1 MRLRALLIFNLIFL
15 MEYQPTQSI
24 STETSPDTL
33 RSFKGFKRGF
43 TEYQTL
49 VFGHRGGFFG
59 PENSMKGF
67 RGAVHHNLEGIEFD
81 VWLSKD

>member
-1 MRLRALLIFNLIFL
+1 MGMRLRALLIFNLIFL

-43 TEYQTL
+43 TEY
-49 VFGHRGGFFG
+49 
-59 PENSMKGF
+59 
-67 RGAVHHNLEGIEFD
+67 
-81 VWLSKD
+81 